1 MDIRKLEAFCH
12 VYETQSFS
20 RAGEVMFLSQPTI
33 SSHVANLEAELGVR
47 LFDRLG
53 RRVLPTQAGDI
64 LYRSARAIFSQV
76 AQARSSIETLRDQVV
91 GELVIGCS
99 TIPAHH
105 ILPGFLAGFG
115 QRYPLVSFRVQTGD
129 SSEVAT
135 RVVDGQWPLGLMGH
149 RPENDELAVHPLF
162 EDETV
167 VVASSAAPWLPTVSG
182 PLSVRDLTGLPWVM
196 RERGSATRRALE
208 DTLAGL
214 GLSLQDINVRCWVDG
229 TCEAVAH
236 VLSGV
241 GLSVTS
247 HLATRQMVES
257 GALVRL
263 DVPELMGRRR
273 FYLVFHRDR
282 QMFPAYKAFVDHC
295 LGL

>member
-33 SSHVANLEAELGVR
+33 SSHVANLEAELKVR

-64 LYRSARAIFSQV
+64 LYRGAQAIFSHV
-76 AQARSSIETLRDQVV
+76 RQARDSIEILRDQVV

-105 ILPGFLAGFG
+105 ILPGFLAGFS
-115 QRYPLVSFRVQTGD
+115 RRHPLVSFRVLTGD
-129 SSEVAT
+129 SSEVAA
-135 RVVDGQWPLGLMGH
+135 RVADGQWILGMMGH
-149 RPENDELAVHPLF
+149 RPESDELTAHSLL
-162 EDETV
+162 EDETS
-167 VVASSAAPWLPTVSG
+167 VVASSSAPWLPQGEG
-182 PLSVRDLTGLPWVM
+182 PVSVRDLVGLPWVM
-196 RERGSATRRALE
+196 RERGSATRRVLE

-214 GLSLQDINVRCWVDG
+214 DLSLQDINVRCWVDG
-229 TCEAVAH
+229 TCEALAH

-247 HLATRQMVES
+247 GLATRQMVAS
-257 GALVRL
+257 KALVRL
-263 DVPELMGRRR
+263 DVPELVGRRR
-273 FYLVFHRDR
+273 FYLVHHRER

-295 LGL
+295 LGR

>member
-12 VYETQSFS
+12 VYELQSFS
-20 RAGEVMFLSQPTI
+20 KAGEVMYLSQPTI
-33 SSHVANLEAELGVR
+33 SSHVSNLEAELGVR

-64 LYRSARAIFSQV
+64 LYRSARTIFDQV
-76 AQARSSIETLRDQVV
+76 AKARSSIEVLRDKVV

-105 ILPGFLAGFG
+105 ILPGLLAGFG
-115 QRYPLVSFRVQTGD
+115 IRYPQVSFNIHTSD
-129 SSEVAT
+129 SAEVAA
-135 RVVDGQWPLGLMGH
+135 RVADGQWPLGIVGQ
-149 RPENDELAVHPLF
+149 RPDTDDLAVHTLL

-167 VVASSAAPWLPTVSG
+167 VVASATAPWLPRESG
-182 PLSVRDLTGLPWVM
+182 PIDARTLAALPWVM
-196 RERGSATRRALE
+196 RERGSATRRVLE
-208 DTLAGL
+208 DMLARSGM
-214 GLSLQDINVRCWVDG
+214 SLQDINVRCWVDG

-247 HLATRQMVES
+247 DLATRQLVDC

-263 DVPELMGRRR
+263 DVPELMARRR
-273 FYLVFHRDR
+273 FHLVYHKDR
-282 QMFPAYKAFVDHC
+282 QMFPAHKAFVDYC
-295 LGL
+295 QSV

>member
-20 RAGEVMFLSQPTI
+20 KAGEAMFLSQPTI

-53 RRVLPTQAGDI
+53 RRVLATQAGDI
-64 LYRSARAIFSQV
+64 LYRSAQAIFSHV
-76 AQARSSIETLRDQVV
+76 RQARDSIEILRDQVV

-105 ILPGFLAGFG
+105 ILPGFLAGFSS
-115 QRYPLVSFRVQTGD
+115 RYPLVSFRVQTGD
-129 SSEVAT
+129 SSEVAA
-135 RVVDGQWPLGLMGH
+135 RVADGQWVLGMMGH
-149 RPENDELAVHPLF
+149 RPESDELTAHPLL

-167 VVASSAAPWLPTVSG
+167 VVASSSAPWLPGGAG
-182 PLSVRDLTGLPWVM
+182 PVSVRELAGLPWVM
-196 RERGSATRRALE
+196 REHGSATRRVLE
-208 DTLAGL
+208 DALAGL
-214 GLSLQDINVRCWVDG
+214 GLCLQDINVRCWVDG

-236 VLSGV
+236 VLSGA

-247 HLATRQMVES
+247 RLATRQMVES

-263 DVPELMGRRR
+263 DVPELVGRRR
-273 FYLVFHRDR
+273 FFLVHHRER
-282 QMFPAYKAFVDHC
+282 QMFPAYNAFVDHC
-295 LGL
+295 LGR